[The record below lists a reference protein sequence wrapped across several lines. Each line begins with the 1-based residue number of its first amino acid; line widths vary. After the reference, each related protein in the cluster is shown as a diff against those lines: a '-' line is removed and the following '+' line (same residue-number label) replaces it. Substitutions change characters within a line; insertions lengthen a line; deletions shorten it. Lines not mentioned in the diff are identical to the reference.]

1 MSKFIKLDS
10 TLTSVTSFSGNFD
23 ARELSA
29 RPEFSAD
36 NTYTTLKQ
44 GFSGTRTFTGYGFDS
59 VQTVLISSTNN
70 AMLFTSETTAAHFG
84 NWPISGFSSFSTL
97 CDGAT
102 LSPQLSGLIFSN
114 YTINN
119 YNSMTLTFPEITA
132 TGSIDI
138 IPINAAGYGSLVND
152 INTTI
157 TIN

>member
-10 TLTSVTSFSGNFD
+10 TLTDVTSFRANFEN
-23 ARELSA
+23 RVLSA

-36 NTYTTLKQ
+36 NTYTTLTC
-44 GFSGTRTFTGYGFDS
+44 GFSGVRTFTGYNFDS
-59 VQTVLISSTNN
+59 VESVMLSSTDNT
-70 AMLFTSETTAAHFG
+70 LFLTSADG
-84 NWPISGFSSFSTL
+84 NFVNFPISGFSSISTL

-102 LSPQLSGLIFSN
+102 ISPELSGLLTGN
-114 YTINN
+114 YILNN
-119 YNSMTLTFPEITA
+119 YNSMTVTFPEITA

-138 IPINAAGYGSLVND
+138 LPMNAAGKGSLVSD

>member
-1 MSKFIKLDS
+1 MSKFIKYDS
-10 TLTSVTSFSGNFD
+10 TLTDVTSFSANFET
-23 ARELSA
+23 RELSG

-36 NTYTTLKQ
+36 NTYTTLKN
-44 GFSGTRTFTGYGFDS
+44 GFSGTRTFYGYGFDS
-59 VQTVLISSTNN
+59 VRTILLSTTDTATVFTN
-70 AMLFTSETTAAHFG
+70 ATTATHFG
-84 NWPISGFSSFSTL
+84 NWPVSGFSSFSAL
-97 CDGAT
+97 CGGAT
-102 LSPQLSGLIFSN
+102 LSPELSGLIFSN

-138 IPINAAGYGSLVND
+138 IAMNAAGYGSLVND